1 MSQDSKRRLCKFTP
15 GWCLF
20 KEFSSWLVPVKYQS
34 QKAYCILCKRVFS
47 VSHSGLH
54 DVKAHWKGKKHLQL
68 QEQGMEKS
76 ADERLDRREIKAYT
90 LVFNEEVCLE
100 STLLNQKKYQ
110 PLLFPI
116 REICQI

>member
-1 MSQDSKRRLCKFTP
+1 MSQDSKRRLCKFTTA
-15 GWCLF
+15 WCLF

-68 QEQGMEKS
+68 QEQEMEKS
-76 ADERLDRREIKAYT
+76 ADERLDRRDIKAYS
-90 LVFNEEVCLE
+90 LVFNEEVRSNFSIFKE
-100 STLLNQKKYQ
+100 ILNQVHDVR
-110 PLLFPI
+110 FN
-116 REICQI
+116 